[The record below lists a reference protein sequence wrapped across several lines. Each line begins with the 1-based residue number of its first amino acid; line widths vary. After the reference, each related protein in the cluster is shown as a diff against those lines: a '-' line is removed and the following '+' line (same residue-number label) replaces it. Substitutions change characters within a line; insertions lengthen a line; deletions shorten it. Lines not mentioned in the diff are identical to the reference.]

1 MKYLKEEKERNLLK
15 EAKLPVVGIAMIL
28 CVAVAVILFSVIIP
42 CYHDADALGNQIGQV
57 EGKAVGLVTGSYKGY
72 TEGDTKGKEDG
83 LKAEDTT
90 ATVANRMNE
99 VGDLEVLVAGVSLKN
114 IHTVGAKY
122 KALYLLAGDAVFT
135 VDMTK
140 VKVSATSNGEMLV
153 VIPKP
158 EMQVYIDERKT
169 SKLAEWQDPLFN
181 GSAEDGYTAYMNS
194 MTATVE
200 EMRNALSNYDTL
212 MKTAQDSAVKQVTV
226 LVKSICGSDKGIHIS
241 IEV

>member
-1 MKYLKEEKERNLLK
+1 MKFPK
-15 EAKLPVVGIAMIL
+15 EAKLPVVGIATIL

-42 CYHDADALGNQIGQV
+42 SYQNAETLGNQIGQV

-72 TEGDTKGKEDG
+72 TEGDTKGKADG
-83 LKAEDTT
+83 LKAEDTA
-90 ATVANRMNE
+90 ATISNRMNE
-99 VGDLEVLVAGVSLKN
+99 VGDLEVLVAGVRLKN
-114 IHTVGAKY
+114 VHAVGDKY
-122 KALYLLAGDAVFT
+122 KALYLLAGNAVFT

-140 VKVSATSNGEMLV
+140 VKVSSTSNGEMLV

-169 SKLAEWQDPLFN
+169 DKLAEWQAPFFD
-181 GSAEDGYTAYMNS
+181 GSAKDGYTAYMNS

-200 EMRNALSNYDTL
+200 EIQNTLANYDTL
-212 MKTAQDSAVKQVTV
+212 MKTAQEAAVKQVTV
-226 LVKSICGSDKGIHIS
+226 LVKSICGNDRSVHIS